1 MRITLAI
8 IGLSL
13 SVCFWW
19 GVDVWGQEKNQKKE
33 TPKYTVTLSVEEWN
47 AVLNGLEAT
56 KNYLKTSNSP
66 AKDVTYLGDSILTP
80 IQQRF
85 VAQINLQIQQQAD
98 TTKKK
103 K

>member
-1 MRITLAI
+1 MKKAILGILIVTGVTLFLKA
-8 IGLSL
+8 
-13 SVCFWW
+13 
-19 GVDVWGQEKNQKKE
+19 QKPAPKE

>member
-1 MRITLAI
+1 MKKAILGILIVTGVTLFLKA
-8 IGLSL
+8 
-13 SVCFWW
+13 
-19 GVDVWGQEKNQKKE
+19 QKPAQKE

-47 AVLNGLEAT
+47 AVLNGIEAT

-66 AKDVTYLGDSILTP
+66 AKDVTFLGDSILTP

-85 VAQINLQIQQQAD
+85 MMQINLQISQQSD